1 MESGK
6 QLFSNTY
13 YLLTRWVIM
22 IISSFLFWII
32 IGKLLNPTQYGI
44 ISTSMN
50 FIAVLS
56 GIVMLGFPQALIKL
70 ISENKMNIKKHFLFS
85 IKIILLFNVAIILV
99 LFLFE
104 DFVITT
110 FKFNLYILLLI
121 VIGMLLQSMA
131 ITFTSIIVGLQ
142 DMKRLLTSDVVS
154 QTFRIAL
161 SIILIFLIPTS
172 FNAEFKYFGPLIGFI
187 VYFLLLFILRFDF
200 EALRTKKIKL
210 KKKQL
215 FKYSF
220 PAFLTY
226 ISWLIF
232 SNTQYIVLTAFKNPE
247 ITGKFSV
254 AMLLVTPVPDII
266 KTISTSLFPI
276 ISKLSKTKSSKKP
289 NHLLTLS
296 FKYSLFL
303 TIPFVLLLI
312 SFSKIGVLIFA
323 TEQFL
328 EAANF
333 LPILAIG
340 AIFLG
345 IASLFI
351 DSLYATDHPKIST
364 KITSLLSIL
373 FLAFSLVLTY
383 LYSALGISYAYLISS
398 IFSFFI
404 SFIFIK
410 KYFGF
415 KIPIKHILK
424 IILSS
429 LFVFLFLYIL
439 APLIQSIIFAI
450 FLLIPSAIIYLFSL
464 YFLNFYSRE
473 DLTLIKYIS
482 EKLPPPLTNILNM
495 ATRFLEKKVKH

>member
-1 MESGK
+1 
-6 QLFSNTY
+6 
-13 YLLTRWVIM
+13 M

-32 IGKLLNPTQYGI
+32 IGKFLNPNQYGI

-50 FIAVLS
+50 FIAILS

-70 ISENKMNIKKHFLFS
+70 ISEDKINIKKYFLFS
-85 IKIILLFNVAIILV
+85 LKIILLLNAVIILV

-104 DFVITT
+104 DFVIIT

-121 VIGMLLQSMA
+121 VIGILLQSMA

-154 QTFRIAL
+154 QISRIGL
-161 SIILIFLIPTS
+161 SIMLIILIPTF
-172 FNAEFKYFGPLIGFI
+172 FNPEFEYFGPLIGFI
-187 VYFLLLFILRFDF
+187 VYFLLLFILRFDSK
-200 EALRTKKIKL
+200 ALRTKKIKVE
-210 KKKQL
+210 KKQL

-232 SNTQYIVLTAFKNPE
+232 SSTQYIILTAFKNPE

-254 AMLLVTPVPDII
+254 AMLIVTPVPDII
-266 KTISTSLFPI
+266 RTISTSLFPI
-276 ISKLSKTKSSKKP
+276 ISKLSKTKGSKKP
-289 NHLLTLS
+289 NYLLTLS

-303 TIPFVLLLI
+303 TIPFILLLI
-312 SFSKIGVLIFA
+312 SFSRIGVIIFA

-328 EAANF
+328 EAADF

-340 AIFLG
+340 AVFLG

-351 DSLYATDHPKIST
+351 DSLYATGRPKIST
-364 KITSLLSIL
+364 KITFLLSIL
-373 FLAFSLVLTY
+373 FLALSLILTY
-383 LYSALGISYAYLISS
+383 FYSALGISYAYLISG
-398 IFSFFI
+398 IFSFFV

-415 KIPIKHILK
+415 KIPIKPTLK

-439 APLIQSIIFAI
+439 APFVQNIIFAI
-450 FLLIPSAIIYLFSL
+450 LLLIPSMIIYLFSL

-473 DLTLIKYIS
+473 DLTLIRYIS
-482 EKLPPPLTNILNM
+482 EKSPSSLRNILNM
-495 ATRFLEKKVKH
+495 ATKILEKKVKH